1 MAQEGQYVTDIELLY
16 SIDEFFDEFIQ
27 SGNSGSI
34 IWAGKLYDL
43 IHFGLGFPNFRSA
56 RAFERSVREQLRPF
70 CVDGSRSGP
79 WCGLQWKRNFEVDYP
94 SRGVQRYVP
103 AESGALSYENELM
116 YVPGSLAYRQRF
128 AGGNVKPEVVTS
140 DET

>member
-1 MAQEGQYVTDIELLY
+1 MAQKGQYVTDVELVY
-16 SIDEFFDEFIQ
+16 STDEFFDEFIQ

-70 CVDGSRSGP
+70 CIDGSRSGP

-94 SRGVQRYVP
+94 SSPVQRYVP
-103 AESGALSYENELM
+103 AESGALNYENELM
-116 YVPGSLAYRQRF
+116 CIPGSLSYRQRF
-128 AGGNVKPEVVTS
+128 GRGTINPVEIA
-140 DET
+140 D

>member
-1 MAQEGQYVTDIELLY
+1 MAQERLIYRTG
-16 SIDEFFDEFIQ
+16 EFFDEFIQ
-27 SGNSGSI
+27 FGNPGSI
-34 IWAGKLYDL
+34 VWAGVLHDL
-43 IHFGLGFPNFRSA
+43 IHFGLGFPNFREA

-70 CVDGSRSGP
+70 CIDGSRSGP
-79 WCGLQWKRNFEVDYP
+79 WVGLQWKRNFEVDYP
-94 SRGVQRYVP
+94 SNLVQRYVH

-140 DET
+140 E

>member
-1 MAQEGQYVTDIELLY
+1 MAQEGQYVTDVELVY
-16 SIDEFFDEFIQ
+16 STDEFFEEFIQ

-43 IHFGLGFPNFRSA
+43 IHFGLGFPNFREA

-70 CVDGSRSGP
+70 CIDGSRSGP
-79 WCGLQWKRNFEVDYP
+79 WCGIQWKANFEIVYP
-94 SRGVQRYVP
+94 SVAVNRYAV
-103 AESGALSYENELM
+103 AESGALGYENELM

-128 AGGNVKPEVVTS
+128 AGGYINQNVDVNSE
-140 DET
+140 